1 MSEQAIDL
9 IALSKAVPTLDLKVK
24 IEDEGKKFLMAGEEP
39 IFRCRSN
46 ELGDAYGLLVI
57 GALALLPQ
65 ALNAQ
70 HPSQDAG
77 LPLSL
82 DEPLKAE
89 ITSRVVQ
96 ALSLQPDLR
105 QKAELAGKLVYA
117 AIEPYVRGPAADEG
131 FSITEPARSQAPA
144 VDVIG
149 LRRDAVQDFASWLA
163 EEGRLS
169 KLQNEQDLADLCDE
183 WDESKNA

>member
-70 HPSQDAG
+70 HPSQDVG
-77 LPLSL
+77 SPLSL

-131 FSITEPARSQAPA
+131 FSVGEPARSQAPA
-144 VDVIG
+144 FDVIG

>member
-65 ALNAQ
+65 ALNAK

-77 LPLSL
+77 FPLSL

-144 VDVIG
+144 VDLIG

>member
-1 MSEQAIDL
+1 MTEQTIDL

-24 IEDEGKKFLMAGEEP
+24 IEDDGKKFLVAGEEP

-57 GALALLPQ
+57 AALALLPH

-70 HPSQDAG
+70 QSPQDAG
-77 LPLSL
+77 SPLSL
-82 DEPLKAE
+82 DDSLKGE
-89 ITSRVVQ
+89 ITSRIVQ
-96 ALSLQPDLR
+96 SLSLQSDLR

-117 AIEPYVRGPAADEG
+117 AIEPYVRGPAADGG
-131 FSITEPARSQAPA
+131 FSVAEPARPQATS

-149 LRRDAVQDFASWLA
+149 LRRDAVQDFACWLA

-169 KLQNEQDLADLCDE
+169 NLQNEQDLTDLCDE